1 MFSSSLSRSILR
13 PTMKQ
18 LNFSTHVKEIKKIGV
33 VGLGLMG
40 HGVAQVSAMA
50 GYEVVGIESNDAAL
64 TAGITRIQDSLGK
77 VIAKDVKKGKMTE
90 VPTAL
95 PYIIFALIL
104 HDAMSFFFTHHTT
117 DKLYKKALV

>member
-1 MFSSSLSRSILR
+1 MFSSSLSRSVLR

-64 TAGITRIQDSLGK
+64 TAGITRIHDSLGK
-77 VIAKDVKKGKMTE
+77 VIGKDVKKGKMTE
-90 VPTAL
+90 VRP
-95 PYIIFALIL
+95 PFP
-104 HDAMSFFFTHHTT
+104 
-117 DKLYKKALV
+117 